1 VCSGRTSRGACG
13 GGHGGPVAAE
23 SRQFAA
29 WSHATVARA
38 SEWRLLAATLQA
50 AAAPAAAYGCSG
62 IYRKEP

>member
-1 VCSGRTSRGACG
+1 MR
-13 GGHGGPVAAE
+13 GGPVAAE

-29 WSHATVARA
+29 WSHATAARA